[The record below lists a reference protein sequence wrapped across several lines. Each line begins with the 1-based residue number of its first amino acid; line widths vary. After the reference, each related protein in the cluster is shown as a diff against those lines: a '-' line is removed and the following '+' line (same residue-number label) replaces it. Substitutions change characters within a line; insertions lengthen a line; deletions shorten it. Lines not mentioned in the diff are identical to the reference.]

1 MEIRVFNNWN
11 AALREKYDSF
21 WRETLNPAFYANK
34 THWELFETEIL
45 NSCFLEPSASFWAV
59 DGSPEN
65 PTPVACLV
73 AASAPTDDALD
84 GADATLF
91 GPFFAAGVADAE
103 KASVARALIEASK
116 EALRAKGFRRVY
128 AGGAPSRTVEEGS
141 APTGAPFLNG
151 VYGSGSPVGF
161 FDDDPTRQFYL
172 AAGFRDERSFA
183 EWKIDAK
190 KFYVGG
196 AAKLPAGYALEPNE
210 ERTASWRLATIE
222 RNFANASGFNLY
234 GLADEPEASLAAY
247 ETTDGAERQ
256 TAISRL
262 WVQPERRGTPLE
274 KTMKTALVAKLVAQA
289 PKNAKICAVV
299 PADDADACKFWKE
312 LKFEQG
318 RRATAL
324 VKTLES

>member
-11 AALREKYDSF
+11 AALREKYASF
-21 WRETLNPAFYANK
+21 WRQTLDPAFYAVGV
-34 THWELFETEIL
+34 HWELFETEIL

-59 DGSPEN
+59 DGAPET
-65 PTPVACLV
+65 PTPIACVV

-84 GADATLF
+84 GADAALF
-91 GPFFAAGVADAE
+91 GPFFAVGVDDAE
-103 KASVARALIEASK
+103 KASVARALIEAS
-116 EALRAKGFRRVY
+116 ENALRAKGFRRVY
-128 AGGAPSRTVEEGS
+128 AGGAPSRTVEEGC
-141 APTGAPFLNG
+141 APTGSPFLND

-161 FDDDPTRQFYL
+161 FDDDPTRQFFL
-172 AAGFRDERSFA
+172 DAGFRSERTFV

-196 AAKLPAGYALEPNE
+196 AAKLPTGYALESNEARTPN
-210 ERTASWRLATIE
+210 WRRATIE
-222 RNFANASGFNLY
+222 RNFANASEFNVY

-247 ETTDGAERQ
+247 EATDGAERQ

-262 WVQPERRGTPLE
+262 WVQPEHRGTPLE
-274 KTMKTALVAKLVAQA
+274 KTVKTALVAKLVAQA

-299 PADDADACKFWKE
+299 PEDAADACKFWKD

-324 VKTLES
+324 VKTL